1 MFGLRVVKEWQV
13 NSALIVV
20 ILFST
25 SGGKIQG
32 TVRDADSG
40 EPVPYANVVIQ
51 GSQIGTQT
59 SAEGEFFVVNI
70 ESGAYALEVSSVGY
84 QTTILSGVFVETSQI
99 TRLEVTLQQSPV
111 QIPAV
116 TVVGESP
123 SVSKEM
129 TGTTYI
135 IRKKE
140 LEALPVDYAIDF
152 IAFQPSVARFDT
164 ALHVRG
170 GRATEVLYLVDNV
183 SIIDP
188 HTGDPVIGIPKG
200 VVNEVIFLPGG
211 FDVEYGRAMSGVVN
225 LISEHP
231 GEEISATVFH
241 KTETIMP
248 FYYDFGYQNHQAAI
262 RMPVSDKS
270 KGLLSVD
277 IMHTNDWNP
286 RLFALP
292 HKERDDYTL
301 YAKWIFVPS
310 GKWKLSL
317 SGAKSRFQFDRY
329 DTKWKFNLSH
339 YRSDLNEGNLQ
350 VINLDFLPDAHK
362 YFNITLSRLHANKT
376 YGVRE
381 RGTYGI
387 FEDFTFKDYWTLK
400 WPEFSVRNPYG
411 ANYYILGYIPYY
423 AYPVTSGDFPEHR
436 DMSSNVMKVRGQA
449 NIQANR
455 YHEIRA
461 GFEYSMLEL
470 GCFNHFV
477 PSKYI
482 FSGDTGVIIDEY
494 RYCPKEYSIYLQDNI
509 DYKGMYAK
517 IGCRIERYVVGLSDV
532 ELKTMI
538 SPRVGCSFM
547 VTDRFLFRTNVG
559 VYVQPP
565 LYDYVYRYHN
575 ILPIPDYFDRYL
587 PLIGNPYLGPE
598 KTVSYEIGLQGMI
611 NDQVGTTVNVFYKD
625 VDDLIGTRFIAA
637 IPQDHVKFENIEYG
651 NIRGIEAILE
661 ISYRVFSGRVSYTLS
676 WARGTSSY
684 AEEVYD
690 IYDWYEDYSTITYMP
705 EEYYLDFD
713 QRHRIFVQGT
723 ALLPLE
729 TDLHLFGY
737 FGTGFPYTPWGEEG
751 KTEERNILR
760 FEFQKQLDC
769 VLSKTLMIRGT
780 ALKISLEVINVLGE
794 RFQIRTHGPL
804 IKWRDIRYTEF
815 FRQYYRSIYD
825 LHNEYYSPSA
835 DKNHDGL
842 VTAREQYDAFMG
854 LVAESDDYV
863 NAYSAPRRARLGIS
877 VDF

>member
-1 MFGLRVVKEWQV
+1 MSSL
-13 NSALIVV
+13 LIAAF
-20 ILFST
+20 LLNT
-25 SGGKIQG
+25 AGGKIQG
-32 TVRDADSG
+32 IVIDEDSG
-40 EPVPYANVVIQ
+40 EPVPYADVVIQ
-51 GSQIGTQT
+51 ENQVGTQT
-59 SAEGEFFVVNI
+59 GEDGDFFIVNVA
-70 ESGAYALEVSSVGY
+70 SGAYTIEVSSIGY
-84 QTTILSGVFVETSQI
+84 QTKIISGVFVETNQI
-99 TRLEVTLQQSPV
+99 ARLEVTLKQSPI

-116 TVVGESP
+116 TVVGVSP
-123 SVSKEM
+123 VVSKEM

-135 IRKKE
+135 IRRTE
-140 LEALPVDYAIDF
+140 LAALPVDYAIDF

-164 ALHVRG
+164 TLHVRG
-170 GRATEVLYLVDNV
+170 GRATEVVYLVDNV

-211 FDVEYGRAMSGVVN
+211 FDVQYGRAMSGVVN
-225 LISEHP
+225 MIAEHP
-231 GEEISATVFH
+231 GDKIRAKVYH

-248 FYYDFGYQNHQAAI
+248 FYYDFGYQNYQATVHV
-262 RMPVSDKS
+262 PVSERS
-270 KGLLSVD
+270 KGLLSFD
-277 IMHTNDWNP
+277 MMHTNDWNP

-301 YAKWIFVPS
+301 YGKWLFAPS
-310 GKWKLSL
+310 GKWRLSL

-329 DTKWKFNLSH
+329 DTKWKFNLSR
-339 YRSDLNEGNLQ
+339 YRSDLNEGDLQ
-350 VINLDFLPDAHK
+350 VVNLDLLPDAHK
-362 YFNITLSRLHANKT
+362 YFTVTLSRLHANKT

-381 RGTYGI
+381 RGSYGI
-387 FEDFTFKDYWTLK
+387 FEDFAFKEYGTLQ

-411 ANYYILGYIPYY
+411 ANYYILGFIPYY
-423 AYPVTSGDFPEHR
+423 AYPVTSGDFPEYR
-436 DMSSNVMKVRGQA
+436 DMSSNVMTLRGQA

-455 YHEIRA
+455 YQEIKA
-461 GFEYSMLEL
+461 GFEYSTLEF

-482 FSGDTGVIIDEY
+482 FSGDTGVLIDEY
-494 RYCPKEYSIYLQDNI
+494 RYYPKEYSIYLQDNI
-509 DYKGMYAK
+509 DYRGMYAK
-517 IGCRIERYVVGLSDV
+517 IGCRLERYVMNMDDV
-532 ELKTMI
+532 EPRIMI
-538 SPRVGCSFM
+538 SPRLGLSFM

-587 PLIGNPYLGPE
+587 PLIGNPALGPE
-598 KTVSYEIGLQGMI
+598 KTVSYEIGLQGMV
-611 NDQVGTTVNVFYKD
+611 NENLGTTVNIFYKD
-625 VDDLIGTRFIAA
+625 VNDLIGTRFIAA
-637 IPQDHVKFENIEYG
+637 VPQDHIRYENIEYG
-651 NIRGIEAILE
+651 NIRGLEAIVE
-661 ISYRVFSGRVSYTLS
+661 ITYPIFSGRISYTLS

-690 IYDWYEDYSTITYMP
+690 IFDWYEDYTTITYIA

-723 ALLPLE
+723 ANLPLQAN
-729 TDLHLFGY
+729 LHIFGY

-751 KTEERNILR
+751 KTEERNVLR
-760 FEFQKQLDC
+760 FEFQKQMDC
-769 VLSKTLMIRGT
+769 VLSKTFQIGSI
-780 ALKISLEVINVLGE
+780 ALNMNLEVINVLGE

-804 IKWRDIRYTEF
+804 IDWENIHYTDF
-815 FRQYYRSIYD
+815 FRQYYKRIYD
-825 LHNEYYSPSA
+825 LPNEYYSPSA

-842 VTAREQYDAFMG
+842 VTAEEQYDAFIG

-877 VDF
+877 IAF

>member
-1 MFGLRVVKEWQV
+1 MSSLLLA
-13 NSALIVV
+13 AL
-20 ILFST
+20 LLNT
-25 SGGKIQG
+25 AGGKIQG
-32 TVRDADSG
+32 IVRDEDSG
-40 EPVPYANVVIQ
+40 EPIPYSNIIILENK
-51 GSQIGTQT
+51 IGTQT
-59 SAEGEFFVVNI
+59 GEDGDFFIVNVA
-70 ESGAYALEVSSVGY
+70 SGAYTIEVSSIGY
-84 QTTILSGVFVETSQI
+84 QTKIISGVFVETNQI
-99 TRLEVTLQQSPV
+99 ARLEVTLKQSPI

-116 TVVGESP
+116 TVVGVSP
-123 SVSKEM
+123 VVSKEM

-135 IRKKE
+135 IRQTE
-140 LEALPVDYAIDF
+140 LAALPVDYAIDF

-164 ALHVRG
+164 TLHVRG

-225 LISEHP
+225 MISERP
-231 GEEISATVFH
+231 GDKIRAKVYH

-248 FYYDFGYQNHQAAI
+248 LHYDFGYQNYQATVHV
-262 RMPVSDKS
+262 PVSERS
-270 KGLLSVD
+270 KGLLSFD
-277 IMHTNDWNP
+277 MMHTNDWNP

-301 YAKWIFVPS
+301 YGKWLFAPS
-310 GKWKLSL
+310 GKWRLSL

-329 DTKWKFNLSH
+329 DTKWKFNLSR
-339 YRSDLNEGNLQ
+339 YRSDLNEGDLQ
-350 VINLDFLPDAHK
+350 VVNLDLLPDAHK
-362 YFNITLSRLHANKT
+362 YFTVTLSRLHANKT

-381 RGTYGI
+381 RGSYGI
-387 FEDFTFKDYWTLK
+387 FEDFAFKDYGTLQ

-411 ANYYILGYIPYY
+411 ANYYILGFIPYY
-423 AYPVTSGDFPEHR
+423 AYPVTSGDFPEYR
-436 DMSSNVMKVRGQA
+436 DMSSNVMTVRGQA

-455 YHEIRA
+455 YQEIKA
-461 GFEYSMLEL
+461 GFEYSTLEF

-482 FSGDTGVIIDEY
+482 FSGDTGVLIDEY
-494 RYCPKEYSIYLQDNI
+494 RYYPKEYSIYLQDNI
-509 DYKGMYAK
+509 DYRGMYAK
-517 IGCRIERYVVGLSDV
+517 IGCRLERYVMNMDDV
-532 ELKTMI
+532 EPKIMI
-538 SPRVGCSFM
+538 SPRLGFSFM

-587 PLIGNPYLGPE
+587 PLIGNPALGPE
-598 KTVSYEIGLQGMI
+598 KTVSYEIGLQGMV
-611 NDQVGTTVNVFYKD
+611 NDNLGTTVNIFYKD
-625 VDDLIGTRFIAA
+625 VNDLIGTRFIAA
-637 IPQDHVKFENIEYG
+637 VPQDHIRYENIEYG
-651 NIRGIEAILE
+651 NIRGLEAIVE
-661 ISYRVFSGRVSYTLS
+661 ITYPIFSGRISYTLS

-690 IYDWYEDYSTITYMP
+690 ILDWYEDYTTITYIP

-723 ALLPLE
+723 ANLPLQ
-729 TDLHLFGY
+729 TNLHLFGY

-751 KTEERNILR
+751 KTEERNVLR

-769 VLSKTLMIRGT
+769 VLSKTFQIGSI
-780 ALKISLEVINVLGE
+780 ALNINLEVINVLGE

-804 IKWRDIRYTEF
+804 INWRDIHYIEF
-815 FRQYYRSIYD
+815 FRQYYEHIYD
-825 LHNEYYSPSA
+825 IPNKNYSPSA
-835 DKNHDGL
+835 DMNHDGL
-842 VTAREQYDAFMG
+842 VTAREQYDAFIG

-877 VDF
+877 FAF